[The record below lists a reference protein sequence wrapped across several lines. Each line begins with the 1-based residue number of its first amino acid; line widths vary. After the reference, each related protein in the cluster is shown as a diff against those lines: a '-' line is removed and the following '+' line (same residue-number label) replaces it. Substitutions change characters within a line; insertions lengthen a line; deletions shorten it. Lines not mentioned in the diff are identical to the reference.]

1 MKKTMLFAAF
11 AFVAFAV
18 TGCTAVNT
26 SQGAYA
32 PDVTITKSYT
42 ADIEHKNTAV
52 SGQATV
58 YNLFGIFTWGVTSF
72 ADDAFVGN
80 TNNSFSITTNPMD
93 VAKQGATYKAC
104 NDNGADMLLGAKYKV
119 DTQDY
124 IVFKIITCDASG
136 FPGVVKGIK

>member
-1 MKKTMLFAAF
+1 MKKSMLFAAF
-11 AFVAFAV
+11 AFIAFAI

-42 ADIEHKNTAV
+42 ANIDHKDVAV

-58 YNLFGIFTWGVTSF
+58 YNLFGILTWGVSSF
-72 ADDAFVGN
+72 ADDAFVS
-80 TNNSFSITTNPMD
+80 TSNSSLRLTTNPMD
-93 VAKQGATYKAC
+93 VAKQGATYNAC
-104 NDNGADMLLGAKYKV
+104 EASGSDMLLGAKYKV

-136 FPGVVKGIK
+136 FPGVLKGIK